1 MDWNTD
7 PNARFRD
14 TVRRNVTERPN
25 KVIKKLSGQGRKR
38 KRATSA
44 KRGGKT
50 KKAKRQSLK
59 GTTKKKRNNIKRD
72 IFS

>member
-1 MDWNTD
+1 MARNTD
-7 PNARFRD
+7 PNARIRD
-14 TVRRNVTERPN
+14 TVRRNGTEWAHR
-25 KVIKKLSGQGRKR
+25 VIKKLSGKGRKR

-59 GTTKKKRNNIKRD
+59 STTKKKRNNIKRD